1 MKMPSSN
8 SQKVLKGISS
18 QTIVTLVLGI
28 VEIGSFSIM
37 SRLLTKEDFGYYAAI
52 TAIAAVFSALSETGI
67 GSAIVQRKDL
77 TKKYIDNAF
86 TLSLIIGFILMF
98 ALILCSGPMARAV
111 VDEKLQIP
119 LMLVSVTLLMHCLSS
134 VNLSLMQ
141 RKLQFFRMGLI
152 NLISLVLT
160 TVVAV
165 ILALRGLGFYAI
177 LTKAVLTSFLTL
189 VISYFLACTKFRLA
203 FDIVTIKAIFSFS
216 GWGMLGVLFR
226 NFAQQ
231 ADKLLMS
238 QLLSVAA
245 LGSYNRPKEFISQ
258 ISSKL
263 NGIFDSALFP
273 VLSTVQDNKQSLGNA
288 YKKSLYYMNLFSLVL
303 CSLFVFN
310 ATFIVRI
317 FFGEEWLSLVPVFQV
332 LSIALIFNVDG
343 RLADCY
349 LRSLALTKQQFYF
362 RVFET
367 VMKIIGLVIGA
378 RYELM
383 GVAWSVL
390 ITDFIMICLKM
401 AYIAGKIDVPCL
413 VALRMVL
420 KAWRM
425 AIFCVPIFV
434 CVNYCM
440 PNTWLGN
447 VIFAMLFVI
456 ILFLFFVFFPN
467 VIGSMYKENVY
478 PRILCKF
485 KQLNPFE
492 PRK

>member
-1 MKMPSSN
+1 MPTSN

-18 QTIVTLVLGI
+18 QTIVTLVLGV

-37 SRLLTKEDFGYYAAI
+37 SRLLTKEDFGYYAAV
-52 TAIAAVFSALSETGI
+52 TAIAAIFSALSETGI

-86 TLSLIIGFILMF
+86 TLSLVIGLILMF

-119 LMLVSVTLLMHCLSS
+119 LMLISVTLLMHCLSS

-152 NLISLVLT
+152 NLISLILT
-160 TVVAV
+160 TVVAIV
-165 ILALRGLGFYAI
+165 FALNGFGFYAI
-177 LTKAVLTSFLTL
+177 LAKAVLASFLTL
-189 VISYFLACTKFRLA
+189 VISYFFAHTKFHLA
-203 FDIVTIKAIFSFS
+203 FDKDTIKAIFSFS

-238 QLLSVAA
+238 QLLSVSA

-288 YKKSLYYMNLFSLVL
+288 YKKSLYYMNIFSMVL
-303 CSLFVFN
+303 CCLFVFN
-310 ATFIVRI
+310 APLIVRI
-317 FFGEEWLSLVPVFQV
+317 FFGEEWLNLVPIFQI
-332 LSIALIFNVDG
+332 LSIALIFNIDA

-349 LRSLALTKQQFYF
+349 LRSLALMKQQFFF

-367 VMKIIGLVIGA
+367 VFKVVGLIIGAQYGLI
-378 RYELM
+378 

-390 ITDFIMICLKM
+390 ITDFIMICIKM
-401 AYIAGKIDVPCL
+401 AYIAGKIDVPCF
-413 VALRMVL
+413 VAVL
-420 KAWRM
+420 TILKSWKIAL
-425 AIFCVPIFV
+425 FCGPVFV
-434 CVNYCM
+434 VAYYYI
-440 PNTWLGN
+440 PDTWIGN
-447 VIFAMLFVI
+447 VSYAGVFCLTIL
-456 ILFLFFVFFPN
+456 ILFAFTPGLV
-467 VIGSMYKENVY
+467 GSMYKENVY
-478 PRILCKF
+478 PKIISKVKRIISI
-485 KQLNPFE
+485 
-492 PRK
+492 